1 MNIDLHEIL
10 DGPLWQVV
18 NTLAQIKYDVQ
29 YAGGQYRGV
38 APEVAAQACE
48 WLEQIYDMNE
58 AEFSAWKSEE

>member
-18 NTLAQIKYDVQ
+18 NTLAQIKYDAL
-29 YAGGQYRGV
+29 YDGGQYRGV

-58 AEFSAWKSEE
+58 AEFSQWKSEE